1 MTIEANN
8 IHFGGLQLSEV
19 RLKSI
24 ELEVFV
30 HATEDEEK
38 VLQAAFNLM
47 PSEFKDKVKIR
58 RDALRGHYRNQIIV
72 YRIKIFKQKLAEE
85 FLGYLFDRFDS
96 SELLLLSRELEMR
109 LDKTGTFHLRIDKQ
123 SAYRGKP
130 VVRQIDDAIKVKIN
144 TTKPPALTNKDI
156 IKAFRNFYLVK
167 Q

>member
-1 MTIEANN
+1 M
-8 IHFGGLQLSEV
+8 SEI
-19 RLKSI
+19 LPKSI

-47 PSEFKDKVKIR
+47 PSNFKDKVKIR
-58 RDALRGHYRNQIIV
+58 RDALRGYYRNQIIV
-72 YRIKIFKQKLAEE
+72 YRIKILKKKLAEE
-85 FLGYLFDRFDS
+85 FLEYLFDRFDDN
-96 SELLLLSRELEMR
+96 ELSLLSQELEMR
-109 LDKTGTFHLRIDKQ
+109 LDKAGTVYLRIDKQ

-130 VVRQIDDAIKVKIN
+130 VIRQIDDAIKVKIN
-144 TTKPPALTNKDI
+144 TAKPPALTNKDI